1 MTLEEI
7 KRLQNELLTLP
18 QGSIVRR
25 KSAKGVRFTHQWRE
39 GGRTCSAEI
48 SADDVPEL
56 ERKIERRKEVSRILR
71 RERAGARPEA
81 RKPSFAMDVKTGR
94 SLVDWAGV
102 AVGWEK
108 RDRFADLMKFL
119 RWRPESRVLLIYG
132 LRRTGKTTML
142 QQAVLAME
150 PAEREWTAYVKA
162 KSSET
167 MADLNRTLQA
177 LERQRVKYVLIDEV
191 TLLADFIDGAA
202 LLSDIYA
209 PAGMKIVLSGT
220 DSLGFW
226 LTLRQELYDRAYTF
240 HTTHIPFREHA
251 RLLKTDD
258 IDEYIRFGGMLRA
271 GELAFDDPAAL
282 ADDASFRD
290 NESTRRYID
299 TAIARNIQHSLDC
312 CGDGRY
318 YRHLVELRESGELT
332 GAVNRVIEDMNH
344 AFLLSVLER
353 DFRSHDLGLAARN
366 LRKHRDPNV
375 RRELADDLD
384 VSAVTKD
391 LMALLDVRNAS
402 DRKVALNQVHA
413 DEIREYL
420 RALDLI
426 VECPVRTLTDDGRL
440 GPELSQTLFVQPGMR
455 FCQAQAL
462 VLAMMRDAKFAALGE
477 AERSRITAHVLE
489 EVAGRML
496 EEIVLLETRAA
507 VPRPKDIFSGLD
519 VFKLRFS
526 AGEFD
531 MVVRDNA
538 KGTLELF
545 EIKHSQTNALEQSR
559 HLTDRGMLALAERQF
574 GRITG
579 RTVLYRGSDMEIPE
593 TGVRYR
599 NVNEYLKTL
608 SSSR

>member
-1 MTLEEI
+1 MKSEEI
-7 KRLQNELLTLP
+7 RLLLNELANLP

-25 KSAKGVRFTHQWRE
+25 KSSKGIRFSHQWRDE
-39 GGRTCSAEI
+39 GRTCSVEI
-48 SADDVPEL
+48 AASDVPEL
-56 ERKIERRKEVSRILR
+56 EKKIERRKEIARILR
-71 RERAGARPEA
+71 TEKSGIRTDMPEPA
-81 RKPSFAMDVKTGR
+81 LTMDVKTGR
-94 SLVDWAGV
+94 TLVDWASV
-102 AVGWEK
+102 ATEWDK
-108 RDRFADLMKFL
+108 RDCFGDLMKFL

-142 QQAVLAME
+142 QQAVLAMDV
-150 PAEREWTAYVKA
+150 AERERAAYVKA
-162 KSSET
+162 KASET
-167 MADLNRTLQA
+167 MADLNRTLRT
-177 LERQRVKYVLIDEV
+177 LEQQGVRYVLIDEV
-191 TLLADFIDGAA
+191 TLLSDFIDGAA

-209 PAGMKIVLSGT
+209 PTGMKIVLSGT

-240 HTTHIPFREHA
+240 HTTHIPFREHS

-258 IDEYIRFGGMLRA
+258 IDEYIRYGGMLRA
-271 GELAFDDPAAL
+271 GELAFDDPTAR

-290 NESTRRYID
+290 DESTRRYID

-312 CGDGRY
+312 CEGGRF
-318 YRHLVELRESGELT
+318 YRHLIDLRESGELT

-344 AFLLSVLER
+344 AFLLSVLAR
-353 DFRSHDLGLAARN
+353 DFKSHDLGLTARN
-366 LRKHRDPNV
+366 LRQHRDPNI

-384 VSAVTKD
+384 IASVTKE
-391 LMALLDVRNAS
+391 LMSLLDVRNAAE
-402 DRKVALNQVHA
+402 RQVPLKQVHA

-426 VECPVRTLTDDGRL
+426 AECPVKTLTDDGIL

-462 VLAMMRDAKFAALGE
+462 VLAMMKDAKFSALSE
-477 AERSRITAHVLE
+477 DTRRRIAEHVLE

-496 EEIVLLETRAA
+496 EEIVLLETRAS
-507 VPRPKDIFSGLD
+507 VPRPKDIFGGLD

-531 MVVRDNA
+531 MVIRDNA
-538 KGTLELF
+538 KGTVELF
-545 EIKHSQTNALEQSR
+545 EIKHSQVISPDQAR
-559 HLTDRGMLALAERQF
+559 HLTDDGMLALTERQF

-579 RTVLYRGSDMEIPE
+579 RTVLYRGENTIIPE
-593 TGVRYR
+593 TGIRYQ
-599 NVNEYLKTL
+599 NVNEYLKK
-608 SSSR
+608 RIVA